1 MDESAYFQEEV
12 PCGMFFA
19 NDAMLV
25 DELRDRVTA
34 HLKTEYINC
43 NFSTDVQ
50 RDVTLVSTEAR
61 KMQSSNSLVL

>member
-1 MDESAYFQEEV
+1 MDESAYFQEV

-34 HLKTEYINC
+34 HLKTKYINC